1 MNVNERANEARITM
15 DSVSTSY
22 ELREPDG
29 GLPIKSWTRGV
40 PVEDDAIA
48 QLSNIARRCS
58 TSGGK
63 GS

>member
-1 MNVNERANEARITM
+1 M